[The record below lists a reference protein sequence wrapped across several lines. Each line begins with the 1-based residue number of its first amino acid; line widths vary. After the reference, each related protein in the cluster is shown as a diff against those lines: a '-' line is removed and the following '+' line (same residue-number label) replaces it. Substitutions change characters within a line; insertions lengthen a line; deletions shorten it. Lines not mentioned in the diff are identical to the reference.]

1 MSRIDID
8 LLAAKLRVLTKRT
21 KVAVS
26 TRGHIDNIKEELA
39 TGILR
44 LATDS
49 AQRHHQLNRTDAE
62 QVANRTAE
70 SFFRNFDKNIN
81 HPFPK
86 RLIISM
92 TKNKAADHFKQ
103 VDQLVDAYVDFDS
116 PKIEPHTKSHDK
128 TPFCLTVTSE
138 VLDAVEDGRIKGR
151 AADGVLLI
159 IDGES
164 NLGTSDR
171 QAVKRGKDKVRDLF
185 GQGYGI
191 WM

>member
-70 SFFRNFDKNIN
+70 SFFRNFDKNIH

-92 TKNKAADHFKQ
+92 TKNKAADHFRQ
-103 VDQLVDAYVDFDS
+103 VDPLVDEYVNVDS
-116 PKIEPHTKSHDK
+116 PEIEPFTKAYDK
-128 TPFCLTVTSE
+128 TPFCLTVTSQ

-151 AADGVLLI
+151 AADGVLMI

-164 NLGTSDR
+164 NLNDSDR
-171 QAVKRGKDKVRDLF
+171 KACQRGRHNLSVLF
-185 GQGYGI
+185 QTVTQL
-191 WM
+191 

>member
-70 SFFRNFDKNIN
+70 SFFRNFDKNIH

-92 TKNKAADHFKQ
+92 TKNKAADHFRQ
-103 VDQLVDAYVDFDS
+103 VDPLVDEYVNVDS
-116 PKIEPHTKSHDK
+116 PEIEPFTKAYDK
-128 TPFCLTVTSE
+128 TPFCLTVTSQ

-151 AADGVLLI
+151 AADGVLMI

-164 NLGTSDR
+164 NLNDSDR
-171 QAVKRGKDKVRDLF
+171 KACQRGRQNLSALF
-185 GQGYGI
+185 QTVTHL
-191 WM
+191 

>member
-92 TKNKAADHFKQ
+92 TKNKAADHFRQ
-103 VDQLVDAYVDFDS
+103 VDPLVDEYVSLDN
-116 PKIEPHTKSHDK
+116 PEIEPFTKSHDK
-128 TPFCLTVTSE
+128 TPFFLTVTSQ

-151 AADGVLLI
+151 YADGIFMML
-159 IDGES
+159 DDET
-164 NLGTSDR
+164 NLDAADR
-171 QAVKRGKDKVRDLF
+171 QACKRAREKLHELF
-185 GQGYGI
+185 AEESQMWG
-191 WM
+191 

>member
-49 AQRHHQLNRTDAE
+49 AKRHYQLNQEDAE
-62 QVANRTAE
+62 HVANRTTEA
-70 SFFRNFDKNIN
+70 FFQNFDKNIQ
-81 HPFPK
+81 HPFPT
-86 RLIISM
+86 RLVTKIA
-92 TKNKAADHFKQ
+92 KNKAADHFRQ
-103 VDQLVDAYVDFDS
+103 VDSIVDEYVNVDS
-116 PKIEPHTKSHDK
+116 PEIEPYTKAYDK

-138 VLDAVEDGRIKGR
+138 VLDAIDDGRIKGR
-151 AADGVLLI
+151 AADGVLMI

>member
-70 SFFRNFDKNIN
+70 SFFRNFDKNIH

-92 TKNKAADHFKQ
+92 TKNKAADHFRQ
-103 VDQLVDAYVDFDS
+103 VDPLIDEFVSLDS
-116 PKIEPHTKSHDK
+116 PDVEPYTKSYDSK
-128 TPFCLTVTSE
+128 PFCLTVTSQ
-138 VLDAVEDGRIKGR
+138 VLDAVVDGRINGR
-151 AADGVLLI
+151 NADGIFMMLN
-159 IDGES
+159 DET
-164 NLGTSDR
+164 NLDSADR
-171 QAVKRGKDKVRDLF
+171 QACKRAREKLQDVF
-185 GQGYGI
+185 GEESVMWG
-191 WM
+191 